1 MQPEKKFVYSAEET
15 KTPSPY
21 NTYIHKGL
29 PIGPICSPGKAA
41 IEAAL
46 WPDEQFMAE
55 DYLYFCAGDPAE
67 GTTVFAKT
75 YEEHKANVAK
85 YESLW

>member
-1 MQPEKKFVYSAEET
+1 MLQSCATLQYFMPEKKFVYSAEET
-15 KTPSPY
+15 QTPSPY

-46 WPDEQFMAE
+46 WPDKQFMAE
-55 DYLYFCAGDPAE
+55 GYL
-67 GTTVFAKT
+67 VFLCRRSCRR
-75 YEEHKANVAK
+75 ND
-85 YESLW
+85 SLRKNLRRA